1 MRKEYIDNIQTKI
14 DIVNETIK
22 MYSEYIDSALI
33 SSDIPDTPNIIDNMK
48 LNLEKELKNLE
59 KLKLKHPEYF
69 I

>member
-22 MYSEYIDSALI
+22 LYSEYIDSALI

-48 LNLEKELKNLE
+48 LNLEKELMNLE